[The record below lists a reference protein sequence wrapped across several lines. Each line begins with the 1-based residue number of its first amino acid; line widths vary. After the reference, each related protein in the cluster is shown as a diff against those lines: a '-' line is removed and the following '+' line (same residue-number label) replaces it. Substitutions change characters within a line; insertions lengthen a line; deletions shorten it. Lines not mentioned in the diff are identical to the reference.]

1 MKAFAVQSEEMSKK
15 MEQMMK
21 QERGEKW
28 FYYYIFCKN
37 MMESL
42 TKALRTEWKRYL
54 WGCVLMRMVLIR
66 MCNRAAKTWNKLGCS
81 KCKNWTN
88 SNSKTLSW
96 LRGTLQFNY
105 LHPKEISFSTN
116 SLSYEYLSTRRNCNC
131 CRVSKTKRKARQTSW
146 CQRERRCT
154 SATRCCWRFKS

>member
-42 TKALRTEWKRYL
+42 TKALRTEWKISWL
-54 WGCVLMRMVLIR
+54 SCSSIR
-66 MCNRAAKTWNKLGCS
+66 KCTRAAKTWNKLGCS
-81 KCKNWTN
+81 KCKIWTN

-105 LHPKEISFSTN
+105 LRPKEISFST
-116 SLSYEYLSTRRNCNC
+116 SLLSYEYLSTRRNCNR
-131 CRVSKTKRKARQTSW
+131 CRISKTKRKAKQISW

-154 SATRCCWRFKS
+154 SAIRCCWRYKN